1 MKKLRDVS
9 LRMKVPVIFAVL
21 LMLLVGIPCF
31 LMYEYYYDTFSV
43 TLDKTLRNAMD
54 SNAGEVSDLIDSIT
68 VGIDV
73 VNDNEKAYITNDAGT
88 MSSIGRFALSEE
100 KPEEIGYLHQMQL
113 QLVDKKENFRGLF
126 DAIFKTKSTELE
138 SMLIIMQEY
147 TVSKYLSVMY
157 GDKIWSGSTFY
168 SNKGLE
174 QHDWYRKTLERDGE
188 IYWFSVEYDRDKL
201 YLAKLLKYQDYRN
214 ADYAVRNL
222 GVVLLGFDLSWIEE
236 RIDTNELTEGTQI
249 FLTDNM
255 GNVLYTGGYGRKL
268 SERDLANLVSET
280 VSGET
285 VYRNYDGTRY
295 IIQKNDVGL
304 GLNMFT
310 LIPLY
315 DVQQMTSQMVKVI
328 LIVMLAIIVLGVLLV
343 GLLSKY
349 LLRPI
354 IHLSEQMEK
363 GKIESI
369 ENGYVGKDEIGLL
382 YWGYNQMQKKIQ
394 ELIQETWDSAE
405 KQKKVE
411 IQALQAQINPHFILN
426 TLSSIGCFAL
436 LSGQDQIA
444 SQLTKL
450 SCVMHYNVRNPHAMV
465 PLREELD
472 IISKYEEI
480 QKLNYSDNFH
490 VEYLL
495 SHACDDILVPKMI
508 IQPLVENSIIHMRS
522 VSGAGE
528 ITIVT
533 RMQDAQTLVIIV
545 ADSGMGADI
554 ELINRYIRGECELDT
569 AKDSFG
575 VRNVYER
582 LRLIFGENGDLSYR
596 TDREGHT
603 EAVITI
609 KVS

>member
-1 MKKLRDVS
+1 MKTLRDIS
-9 LRMKVPVIFAVL
+9 LRVKVPVIFGVL
-21 LMLLVGIPCF
+21 LMFLVGLPCF
-31 LMYEYYYDTFSV
+31 MMYEYYYDTFSD
-43 TLDKTLRNAMD
+43 TLDKTLRTAMN

-73 VNDNEKAYITNDAGT
+73 VNDNENAYITDGTGT
-88 MSSIGRFALSEE
+88 MSSIGRFVLSEE
-100 KPEEIGYLHQMQL
+100 NPDEIGYLHQLQL
-113 QLVDKKENFRGLF
+113 QLVDNKTNFRGLF
-126 DAIFKTKSTELE
+126 DAIFKTKSSELE
-138 SMLIIMQEY
+138 SALIIMQEY
-147 TVSKYLSVMY
+147 MVSKYLSVMH

-174 QHDWYRKTLERDGE
+174 RHDWYRKALERDGE
-188 IYWFSVEYDRDKL
+188 IYWFSVDYDQDKL

-214 ADYAVRNL
+214 AGYAVRDL

-236 RIDTNELTEGTQI
+236 RIDTNELTEETRI
-249 FLTDNM
+249 FLTDNT
-255 GNVLYTGGYGRKL
+255 GSVLYTGGYGQEIPEKEL
-268 SERDLANLVSET
+268 TKLVSET

-285 VYRNYDGTRY
+285 VYRNYGGTRY
-295 IIQKNDVGL
+295 IIQKNDIGQGL
-304 GLNMFT
+304 YMFT
-310 LIPLY
+310 LIPVY
-315 DVQQMTSQMVKVI
+315 DVQQMTSQMVKII

-343 GLLSKY
+343 SVLSKY

-369 ENGYVGKDEIGLL
+369 ENGYAGKDEIGLL

-405 KQKKVE
+405 RQKKVE

-426 TLSSIGCFAL
+426 TLSSIGCYAL
-436 LSGQDQIA
+436 LNGQDQIA

-465 PLREELD
+465 SLREEVD
-472 IISKYEEI
+472 IIRKYEEI
-480 QKLNYSDNFH
+480 QKLNYSDNFR
-490 VEYLL
+490 VQYML
-495 SHACDDILVPKMI
+495 SPACEDILVPKMI

-522 VSGAGE
+522 AAGRGE

-545 ADSGMGADI
+545 ADSGTGADI
-554 ELINRYIRGECELDT
+554 ERINRYIRGECELDT

-582 LRLIFGENGDLSYR
+582 IRLIFGEKGDLTYR
-596 TDREGHT
+596 TDREGYT

>member
-31 LMYEYYYDTFSV
+31 LMYEYYYDTFSA

-73 VNDNEKAYITNDAGT
+73 VNDNENAYITDGTGT

-100 KPEEIGYLHQMQL
+100 NPEEIGYLHQLQL
-113 QLVDKKENFRGLF
+113 QLVDNKENFRGLF
-126 DAIFKTKSTELE
+126 DAIFKTKSAELE
-138 SMLIIMQEY
+138 SALIIMQEY

-174 QHDWYRKTLERDGE
+174 KHDWYRKTLERDGE
-188 IYWFSVEYDRDKL
+188 IYWFSVEYDWDKL

-214 ADYAVRNL
+214 AGYEVRDL

-236 RIDTNELTEGTQI
+236 RIDTNELTEETRI
-249 FLTDNM
+249 FLTDSS
-255 GNVLYTGGYGRKL
+255 GNILYTGGYGREL
-268 SERDLANLVSET
+268 SERDLADLVSET
-280 VSGET
+280 VSGQT

-295 IIQKNDVGL
+295 IIQKNDIGL

-310 LIPLY
+310 LIPMY
-315 DVQQMTSQMVKVI
+315 DVQQMTSQMVKII
-328 LIVMLAIIVLGVLLV
+328 LIVMLAIIALGVLLV
-343 GLLSKY
+343 SVLSKY
-349 LLRPI
+349 MLRPI

-363 GKIESI
+363 GRMESV
-369 ENGYVGKDEIGLL
+369 ENGYAGKDEIGLL

-405 KQKKVE
+405 KQKKIE

-426 TLSSIGCFAL
+426 TLSSIGCYAL
-436 LSGQDQIA
+436 LNGQDLIA

-465 PLREELD
+465 SLREELD
-472 IISKYEEI
+472 IIRKYEEI
-480 QKLNYSDNFH
+480 QKLNYSDNFR
-490 VEYLL
+490 VQYML
-495 SHACDDILVPKMI
+495 SPVCEDILVPKMI

-522 VSGAGE
+522 AAGRGE

-545 ADSGMGADI
+545 ADSGTGADI
-554 ELINRYIRGECELDT
+554 ERINHYIRGECELDT

-596 TDREGHT
+596 TDREGQT